1 MESYVKVVKVE
12 KVGPLDTL
20 KGLWVTFTNMIR
32 SVTLRNRAT
41 IQYPEEER
49 NYSERFRGVHILTK
63 HEDGTPKC
71 TACFLCATICPAE
84 CIFIEAGEHPNNR
97 VEKVPTK
104 FDIDML
110 RCVFCGYC
118 VDACPEEAII
128 MSREYDLATET
139 REDSIFTMEMLLN
152 RADKLGFEKG
162 YRPHDETLGEGGT
175 RDKMKS
181 AGISGAIVKKR

>member
-12 KVGPLDTL
+12 NVSPLDTV
-20 KGLWVTFTNMIR
+20 KGLMVTFTNFLRTIF
-32 SVTLRNRAT
+32 LRNRAT

-49 NYSERFRGVHILTK
+49 EYSNRFRGVHILTK

-71 TACFLCATICPAE
+71 TACYLCATICPAD
-84 CIFIEAGEHPNNR
+84 CIDIEADEHPNNR
-97 VEKVPTK
+97 IEKVPVK

-128 MSREYDLATET
+128 MSKEYDLAIEH
-139 REDSIFTMEMLLN
+139 RKESIFTIDMLLN
-152 RADKLGFEKG
+152 RADSLGFKKG
-162 YRPHDETLGEGGT
+162 YRPHDEPIGDGGT
-175 RDKMKS
+175 RDHVKS
-181 AGISGAIVKKR
+181 AGIKGTTKQ

>member
-12 KVGPLDTL
+12 DVSILDTP
-20 KGLWVTFTNMIR
+20 KGLWITFSNFLRTIF
-32 SVTLRNRAT
+32 LRNRAT

-49 NYSERFRGVHILTK
+49 DYSNRFRGVHILTK
-63 HEDGTPKC
+63 HDDGSPKC
-71 TACFLCATICPAE
+71 TACYLCATICPAD
-84 CIFIEAGEHPNNR
+84 CIDIEADEHPNNR

-128 MSREYDLATET
+128 MSKEYDLATVT
-139 REDSIFTMEMLLN
+139 REESIFTIDMLLN
-152 RADKLGFEKG
+152 RADQLKFDEG
-162 YRPHDETLGEGGT
+162 YRPHSKPLGDGGT
-175 RDKMKS
+175 RGKMED
-181 AGISGAIVKKR
+181 AGILRKAKKK